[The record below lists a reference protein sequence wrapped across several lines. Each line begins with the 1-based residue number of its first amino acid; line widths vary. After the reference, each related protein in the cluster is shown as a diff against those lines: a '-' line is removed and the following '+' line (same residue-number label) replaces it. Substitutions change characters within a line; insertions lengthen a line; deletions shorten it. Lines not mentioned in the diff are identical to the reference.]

1 MWERHKEVVSALMAS
16 QSSFRQVDEKH
27 IPVEVELLS
36 WNPRMDLICIANI
49 HGEVYLHRLSWQKV
63 WTLRP
68 SKEGELVK
76 AFSWCPDGTQLAV
89 GYSNGTVLLVDV
101 ENADHIHSYETNSSI
116 SCMSWTATESSA
128 AEETSCPYFTDSS
141 AKYLPKLPPLA
152 KSYAGA
158 VGCKHA
164 EEQHADK
171 KVKDNS
177 VLNILTVGCV
187 NGTVH
192 LLAFGI
198 YPIGK
203 VTVRDSAK
211 VTAAVLTNDLSMI
224 SIIVDSIAN
233 EKHAVHLCT
242 LRTDLLN
249 QHKQELQVVSSKYCQ
264 ISSLMA
270 YMDSTIAAMKEAW
283 EDILLEMDLKL
294 ASFAQKKAHLGTG
307 TVSDDFLQL
316 LMFGTC
322 SDELQ
327 QFLLNELTEKGLK
340 KLGRSLETSYSNVQK
355 LVLKHLQAVT
365 QALMY
370 HMHDV
375 VGMANWQEKFGALGL
390 SQSAVDAARC
400 SIGSFM
406 LKATELQQVIDNS
419 MKNFKAFFRWLYVV
433 ILRLSGEAIM
443 PEMNKVTQQ
452 DLIFVA
458 EFLKDSFTEEAAMQ
472 KDPEGATS
480 SSGVHLERV
489 GQYLKN
495 SPLYYP
501 PDTSTNPWAQK
512 LANCP
517 LLRENPLQFKHEV
530 NKSLLQQDADLREAI
545 TAAFAS
551 PIEAIGGTIVN
562 VALFGLLESDKH
574 IRSEVRFLNLPPSSL
589 MLSLCVTDHNRPLQR
604 AYIFKQCSRTMGDL
618 DCMSLEFGPISIQ
631 NESTGLNQIVDMQFY
646 DSDTLSLLLHSDHC
660 APVLAQF
667 PLSTLKTFVSFPKV
681 SDVAQFLQ
689 EMAPVNGSNILNA
702 MNSRCLEN
710 MKAAAVAVSG
720 TRKVACVVFSSKKRV
735 RLFEMDVEDE
745 DDDDNDEDITD
756 RSLLDIGEDDKEN

>member
-1 MWERHKEVVSALMAS
+1 MAS

-68 SKEGELVK
+68 NKEGELVN
-76 AFSWCPDGTQLAV
+76 AFSWSPDGTQLAV
-89 GYSNGTVLLVDV
+89 GYSSGTVLLVDV

-116 SCMSWTATESSA
+116 SCMSWTATESTTEA
-128 AEETSCPYFTDSS
+128 TSCPYFSDVS

-152 KSYAGA
+152 KSYAGV

-164 EEQHADK
+164 EEQQADK
-171 KVKDNS
+171 KIKDNS

-203 VTVRDSAK
+203 VTVQDSARI
-211 VTAAVLTNDLSMI
+211 TTAVLTNDLSMI
-224 SIIVDSIAN
+224 SVIIDIVVN
-233 EKHAVHLCT
+233 EKHALHLCT
-242 LRTDLLN
+242 LRTELLN

-270 YMDSTIAAMKEAW
+270 YLESTIAAMKEAW

-294 ASFAQKKAHLGTG
+294 ASFAQKKAQLGTG

-327 QFLLNELTEKGLK
+327 EFLLHELTEKGLK

-390 SQSAVDAARC
+390 SPGAVDAARS

-512 LANCP
+512 LNNCP
-517 LLRENPLQFKHEV
+517 LLQEDPLQFKHEV
-530 NKSLLQQDADLREAI
+530 NKSLIQQDANLREAI

-551 PIEAIGGTIVN
+551 PVEAIGGTIAS
-562 VALFGLLESDKH
+562 VASFTLLESDQR
-574 IRSEVRFLNLPPSSL
+574 IRSKVRFLNLGPSSL
-589 MLSLCVTDHNRPLQR
+589 MLSLSVTEHNNQLQR
-604 AYIFKQCSRTMGDL
+604 VYIFKQCSSAMGEL
-618 DCMSLEFGPISIQ
+618 NCASLEFGSITVH
-631 NESTGLNQIVDMQFY
+631 NEPDGLHQIVDMQFY
-646 DSDTLSLLLHSDHC
+646 DSDTLSLLLHSDGC

-667 PLSTLKTFVSFPKV
+667 PLSTLKIFASFPKSSHAV
-681 SDVAQFLQ
+681 PFLQ

-710 MKAAAVAVSG
+710 MKAAGVAVSG
-720 TRKVACVVFSSKKRV
+720 TRKVACVLFSSKKRV
-735 RLFEMDVEDE
+735 RLFEMDVED
-745 DDDDNDEDITD
+745 DDDDEEDITD